1 MSKFLFDTSLSD
13 VLPHSISHDEG
24 IQAGSAAVQP
34 ELAASTARIAC
45 LLLYSRLFDTEKI
58 SENASEVLQRISSL
72 GGYYPPEES
81 LLDLLAWQ
89 FHVDEYDIAKTYAE
103 KLAMVKAS
111 IQIHRKKGTK
121 WAVKRAVEAALQDT
135 ELKIKEWFES
145 NYNSTGS
152 AEPRSGSETR
162 TTFLVSDSEC
172 QEGCLTERH
181 GEEWFEADYANGE
194 SQGNPYHFRAELMV
208 LGEEVLADH
217 IARAKRIIEST
228 KSLRS
233 HCDGVTVAI
242 GSYGESGYGF
252 YTALANTVTIEPEL
266 VTELETEEQQSRQ
279 GQAMHTESILSVY
292 PNETEENA
300 GRAKIF
306 VVYPN

>member
-1 MSKFLFDTSLSD
+1 MEKSLSKFLFDTSLSD

-135 ELKIKEWFES
+135 ELKIKEWFE
-145 NYNSTGS
+145 
-152 AEPRSGSETR
+152 
-162 TTFLVSDSEC
+162 
-172 QEGCLTERH
+172 
-181 GEEWFEADYANGE
+181 ADYANGE

-292 PNETEENA
+292 PDETEENA

>member
-1 MSKFLFDTSLSD
+1 MSRYLFDTPFSD
-13 VLPHSISHDEG
+13 VLPESISHDEC
-24 IQAGSAAVQP
+24 IKACSAAAEQ
-34 ELAASTARIAC
+34 ELTASTARIAS
-45 LLLYSRLFDTEKI
+45 LLLYARLFDRQKI
-58 SENASEVLQRISSL
+58 SECASEVLQRICSL
-72 GGYYPPEES
+72 GGYISLEES

-89 FHVDEYDIAKTYAE
+89 FHVDDYDIAKTYDE

-111 IQIHRKKGTK
+111 IRIHRKKGTK

-135 ELKIKEWFES
+135 ELRIKEWFEAD
-145 NYNSTGS
+145 YNSTGS

-172 QEGCLTERH
+172 QAGCLTERH
-181 GEEWFEADYANGE
+181 GEEWFEKDYNG
-194 SQGNPYHFRAELMV
+194 SPFHFKAELMI
-208 LGEEVLADH
+208 LGEEVFADH
-217 IARAKRIIEST
+217 IVRAKRIIENT

-252 YTALANTVTIEPEL
+252 YTALANIMTIEPEL
-266 VTELETEEQQSRQ
+266 VTELETEEQQSMQ
-279 GQAMHTESILSVY
+279 GQALHTESILSVY

-300 GRAKIF
+300 DRAKIRI
-306 VVYPN
+306 VYPN

>member
-34 ELAASTARIAC
+34 ELTASTARIAC

-58 SENASEVLQRISSL
+58 SENASKVLQRIASL
-72 GGYYPPEES
+72 GGYYPLEES

-135 ELKIKEWFES
+135 ELRIKEWFEKD
-145 NYNSTGS
+145 YNGS
-152 AEPRSGSETR
+152 P
-162 TTFLVSDSEC
+162 F
-172 QEGCLTERH
+172 
-181 GEEWFEADYANGE
+181 
-194 SQGNPYHFRAELMV
+194 HFKAELMV
-208 LGEEVLADH
+208 LGEEVFADH
-217 IARAKRIIEST
+217 IELAARIIEST

-242 GSYGESGYGF
+242 GSYGESKYGF
-252 YTALANTVTIEPEL
+252 CTALANTVTIEPDL
-266 VTELETEEQQSRQ
+266 VTELEAEEQESRQ
-279 GQAMHTESILSVY
+279 VQAMHTESILSVY

-300 GRAKIF
+300 GTAKILI
-306 VVYPN
+306 VYPN